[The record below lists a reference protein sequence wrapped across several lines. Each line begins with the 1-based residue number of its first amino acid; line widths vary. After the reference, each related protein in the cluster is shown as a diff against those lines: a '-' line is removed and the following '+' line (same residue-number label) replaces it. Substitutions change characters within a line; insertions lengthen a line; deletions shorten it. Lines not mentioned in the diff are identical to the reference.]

1 MARAKG
7 KRLTIDEL
15 ARATGVSSR
24 NIRYYQT
31 RGLLPPPEVS
41 GRLGYYDR
49 RHVDRL
55 ALIQELQSEG
65 LNLQAIGWLLG
76 GGASVDTAELRKLKR
91 ALLDQWVVEEPIELP
106 IDEVARGYGETDPE
120 GIEAGRAIELGL
132 FETTDDPARIR
143 VLMPSVLRAGH
154 ELTELGVPVDRQL
167 AVLERM
173 REHALAVAQVY
184 VAMFDDAVLA
194 EWDARG
200 RPAEEWQQVREALE
214 RVRPL
219 AGDALLAVFQ
229 REMAQVVADLVETA
243 ARPDETAPDHDRDA
257 PSA

>member
-1 MARAKG
+1 VKG

-55 ALIQELQSEG
+55 ALIQELQAEG
-65 LNLQAIGWLLG
+65 LNLQAIGWLLS
-76 GGASVDTAELRKLKR
+76 GGASVDTGELRKLKR
-91 ALLDQWVVEEPIELP
+91 ALLDQWVVEEPVEMP
-106 IDEVARGYGETDPE
+106 AEEVARGFGETDPDST
-120 GIEAGRAIELGL
+120 EATRAIELGL
-132 FETTDDPARIR
+132 FEATDDPAMIR

-154 ELTELGVPVDRQL
+154 ELTEMGVPVERQL
-167 AVLERM
+167 SVLERM
-173 REHALAVAQVY
+173 REHAMAVAQVY
-184 VAMFDDAVLA
+184 VEMFDDVILA

-200 RPAEEWQQVREALE
+200 RPADEWQRVREALE

-229 REMAQVVADLVETA
+229 REMAQAVAELVESA
-243 ARPDETAPDHDRDA
+243 ARPEEPAPEAGGPTA
-257 PSA
+257 